1 MKIWN
6 KIRNQVAG
14 KPQELFFAILFGWLA
29 IMLVVV
35 CLVILNVVDLKKDT
49 AKPKIPD
56 AAPVSADFK
65 AITSRDSQGV
75 ARIDVLS
82 NGLLE
87 KNASGLTGTVQFV
100 EFVDPK
106 QQVFIG
112 LALKGGQEH
121 AVYPAYIYEGT
132 CDKPERQ
139 LYSLS
144 PVTNGKTENY
154 LSASMA
160 DFKKLFPLAAV
171 VHMPGNEAHII
182 AACADLTTERTD

>member
-14 KPQELFFAILFGWLA
+14 KPQELFFLILFTWLA
-29 IMLVVV
+29 IMLTVV
-35 CLVILNVVDLKKDT
+35 CLVVLNVIDLKKDT
-49 AKPKIPD
+49 PKP
-56 AAPVSADFK
+56 PVPAVTLIEPEFK
-65 AITSRDSQGV
+65 AITSRDSQGI
-75 ARIDVLS
+75 ARVDALS
-82 NGLLE
+82 NGLQE

-112 LALKGGQEH
+112 LALSGGQEQ

-132 CDKPERQ
+132 CEKPERQ

-154 LSASMA
+154 LSVSMA
-160 DFKKLFPLAAV
+160 DFKKQFPLSVV
-171 VHMPGNEAHII
+171 VHKTAHEAHII
-182 AACADLTTERTD
+182 AACVDLTNT